1 MFDESDLLTK
11 RKKICWKS
19 WNALMDEY
27 LAGELAADQ
36 EAKETLEEM
45 RNELESTANPE
56 LSIFPFGAL
65 EAMPRVVNTPLGV
78 FSLDSMFKPSDRWDC
93 WIGSTNFSIT
103 HVIKNTLKETEGIEV
118 LRIMGRYTFF
128 VGIATLFDFKDVRLD
143 IEKSLCGYTEKE
155 VLSNE
160 ETLATVNLVKDQL
173 KTMKYWSILVA
184 PTGKVDYVV
193 SDSLDQAY
201 LDGLN
206 ELLELK
212 QILGGIILRGDH
224 G

>member
-19 WNALMDEY
+19 WNALMDEH
-27 LAGELAADQ
+27 LEGEREADRQ
-36 EAKETLEEM
+36 AREALEEM
-45 RNELESTANPE
+45 LESNVNPE
-56 LSIFPFGAL
+56 LPAFPFGGF
-65 EAMPRVVNTPLGV
+65 ETVPRVIHTPLGV
-78 FSLDSMFKPSDRWDC
+78 FPLDSMFKPSDRWDC
-93 WIGSTNFSIT
+93 WVGSTNFSVT
-103 HVIKNTLKETEGIEV
+103 YAIKNTLTQTEGIEA
-118 LRIMGRYTFF
+118 LRVMGRYTFF
-128 VGIATLFDFKDVRLD
+128 IGIASLFDFKDVRLD

-173 KTMKYWSILVA
+173 KTKKYWSILVA

-193 SDSLDQAY
+193 SDNLDQAY

-212 QILGGIILRGDH
+212 QVLGGIILRGDH

>member
-19 WNALMDEY
+19 WNALMDEH
-27 LAGELAADQ
+27 LAGEQ
-36 EAKETLEEM
+36 EADRQARETLEEM
-45 RNELESTANPE
+45 RNELESNVNPE
-56 LSIFPFGAL
+56 LSVFPFGAF
-65 EAMPRVVNTPLGV
+65 ESVPSVVHTPLGI
-78 FSLDSMFKPSDRWDC
+78 FPLDSMFKPSDRWDC
-93 WIGSTNFSIT
+93 WIGSTNFSVT
-103 HVIKNTLKETEGIEV
+103 HAIKNTLSKIEGIEA

-128 VGIATLFDFKDVRLD
+128 IGIASLFDFKNVRLD

-173 KTMKYWSILVA
+173 KTKKYWSILVA

-193 SDSLDQAY
+193 SDNLDQAY

-212 QILGGIILRGDH
+212 QVLGGIILRGDH

>member
-19 WNALMDEY
+19 WNALMDEH
-27 LAGELAADQ
+27 LAGEQEADQ
-36 EAKETLEEM
+36 QAREALEEM
-45 RNELESTANPE
+45 RNELESNVNPE
-56 LSIFPFGAL
+56 LSVFPFGGF
-65 EAMPRVVNTPLGV
+65 ETVPRVIHTPLGV
-78 FSLDSMFKPSDRWDC
+78 FPLDSMFKPSDRWDC
-93 WIGSTNFSIT
+93 WIGSTNFSVT
-103 HVIKNTLKETEGIEV
+103 HAIKNTLSKIEGVEA

-128 VGIATLFDFKDVRLD
+128 IGIASLFDFKNVRLD

-173 KTMKYWSILVA
+173 KTKKYWSILVA

-193 SDSLDQAY
+193 SDNLDQAY

-212 QILGGIILRGDH
+212 QVLGGIILRGDH